1 MVVLFNLLLNG
12 EMEKTVTSIVILF
25 LWVVYSILEGMREG
39 YYYDAAM
46 RSDKPYPNIH
56 WIYFLQRGI
65 VLFLVGVFMHSVIL
79 PMSLL
84 FIFSYVHD
92 GSYYTQ
98 RNDIDVRAYPR
109 RFKDHSTTST
119 AFFELTYM
127 ERVAFALTGCVFF
140 IAYLLL
146 INLWS

>member
-1 MVVLFNLLLNG
+1 
-12 EMEKTVTSIVILF
+12 MEKTVTSIVILF

-39 YYYDAAM
+39 YYYDAAV
-46 RSDKPYPNIH
+46 RANKSYPNIH

-65 VLFLVGVFMHSVIL
+65 FLFIVGIYMNSIIL
-79 PMSLL
+79 PMSLI
-84 FIFSYVHD
+84 FIFSYIHD
-92 GSYYTQ
+92 GAYYCQ
-98 RNDIDVRAYPR
+98 RNDIDVKTYPR

-119 AFFELTYM
+119 AFFDLHYM